1 MLTEASSE
9 DKDGVASYAATTS
22 SCWAPMLTQSCAHRL
37 QLRSVCAQG
46 YPRHILPQARAGIE
60 APAPTEK
67 ATVFPSNPSFLESS
81 FDSCNLSK
89 PLGEKFK
96 VKTSPVA

>member
-60 APAPTEK
+60 APSTHREGNCVPK
-67 ATVFPSNPSFLESS
+67 
-81 FDSCNLSK
+81 
-89 PLGEKFK
+89 
-96 VKTSPVA
+96 